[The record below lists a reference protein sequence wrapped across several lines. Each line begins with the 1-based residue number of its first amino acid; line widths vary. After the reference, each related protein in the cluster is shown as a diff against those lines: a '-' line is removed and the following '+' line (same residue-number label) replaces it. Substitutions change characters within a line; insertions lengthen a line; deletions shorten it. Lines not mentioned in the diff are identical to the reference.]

1 MDPPIHIPEDV
12 YYLVHMTNHEYKH
25 ADGTVRWRE
34 LHTSSVDTKSGS
46 QQFPGVYFSAI
57 TQQNLLTEPVYP
69 YTSFLLF
76 SRDLLAQGNYHVN
89 ITDNNGF
96 ISEGNTYFPA
106 NLRDAVDKINAN
118 ARVLPD
124 TDRRRMNEVVFYHP
138 ISMDFCCGHGDRT
151 CKSAW
156 RDPSVDYDIP
166 VCNEFLPDY
175 PITSLLSGNSVY
187 SIPWRT

>member
-1 MDPPIHIPEDV
+1 
-12 YYLVHMTNHEYKH
+12 MTNHEYKH

-151 CKSAW
+151 CKSVW